1 MNIARRASEWYV
13 SRSFTFRL
21 LSAVWMVF
29 ILLVLCG
36 VHGSS
41 INAGAKYWK
50 TDRADTTTFLIHWST
65 P

>member
-29 ILLVLCG
+29 ILLVLCAYTA
-36 VHGSS
+36 H
-41 INAGAKYWK
+41 
-50 TDRADTTTFLIHWST
+50 RST
-65 P
+65 PGQILED